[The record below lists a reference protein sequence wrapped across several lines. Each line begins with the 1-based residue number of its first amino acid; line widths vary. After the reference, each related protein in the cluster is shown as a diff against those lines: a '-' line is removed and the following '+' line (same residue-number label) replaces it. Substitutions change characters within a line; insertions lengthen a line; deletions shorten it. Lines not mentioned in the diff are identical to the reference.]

1 MKLGPML
8 KPEQAV
14 VVYGRTI
21 SRRYDEDLARKLSQ
35 RHEAINIL
43 EGDMKGWEAKG
54 LPVAP

>member
-1 MKLGPML
+1 
-8 KPEQAV
+8 V
-14 VVYGRTI
+14 
-21 SRRYDEDLARKLSQ
+21 ARKLSQ